1 MNNTEGTKTLTEL
14 LVRERLLAD
23 ERKQAIETHKRV
35 LGELNDPLKKRFGL
49 YCEKFQPLLDQANA
63 LGQKIVEIHAE
74 GFGERNIEW
83 GNGGIITL
91 QVDGE
96 FTRIFTKDMFCG
108 EYDEF
113 AVYIP
118 TKYLE
123 EDGEQ
128 RLLDDAQRLEA
139 ELKVAQTALDEA
151 NRQKKE
157 NLEYAEF
164 VRLQAKF
171 SDHLLS

>member
-1 MNNTEGTKTLTEL
+1 MSQTAGRETLTEL
-14 LVRERLLAD
+14 LVRERALASD
-23 ERKQAIETHKRV
+23 RKRAIEAHKQI
-35 LGELNDPLKKRFGL
+35 LGEINVPLKKRFGL

-63 LGQKIVEIHAE
+63 LGQEIVEIHAE
-74 GFGERNIEW
+74 GFSECNIEW

-108 EYDEF
+108 DYDEF

-123 EDGEQ
+123 EDGER
-128 RLLDDAQRLEA
+128 RLLEDAQRLEV
-139 ELKVAQTALDEA
+139 ELKATHIALDEA
-151 NRQKKE
+151 NRQTTE

-171 SDHLLS
+171 SVRPPS

>member
-1 MNNTEGTKTLTEL
+1 MSQTAGRETLTEL
-14 LVRERLLAD
+14 LVRERALAGD
-23 ERKQAIETHKRV
+23 RKRAIEAHEQI
-35 LGELNDPLKKRFGL
+35 LGELNVPLKKRFGL

-96 FTRIFTKDMFCG
+96 FTRIFTKDMFRG
-108 EYDEF
+108 DYDEF

-123 EDGEQ
+123 EDGER
-128 RLLDDAQRLEA
+128 RLLEDAQRLEA
-139 ELKVAQTALDEA
+139 ELKAARIPLEEA
-151 NRQKKE
+151 DRQKKE
-157 NLEYAEF
+157 DLEYAEF

-171 SDHLLS
+171 LGHPSS